1 MPFNEPFST
10 RRCCNDNMIIYRYGK
25 ADSTHNKRLLES
37 SMQTGCSPQTIKLL
51 KMGSVDFRESF
62 LYLEL
67 KLHFVLK
74 LHVENILH
82 SVFHLCVFVA
92 YKQST

>member
-1 MPFNEPFST
+1 
-10 RRCCNDNMIIYRYGK
+10 MIIYRYGK

-51 KMGSVDFRESF
+51 KMGSVDFQESF

-82 SVFHLCVFVA
+82 SVFIRVFLSPTNNLL
-92 YKQST
+92 STNMVSEQKLANKK